1 MFRATGMNRRISDTV
16 TQILDQLRP
25 KAKWLII
32 TVYGD
37 AILHHGGSAW
47 LGSVINLVEPLGL
60 NERIV
65 RTSVFRLSK
74 EEWLAS
80 SQIGR
85 RSYYRLTD
93 LGRRRFEAANS
104 RIYSHVSQPWDGRWT
119 MVITNAAE
127 LDSERRDMLRR
138 NLGWIGFGQLASG
151 VMLHPD
157 PDKALMRQ
165 VLNDMDASEQAV
177 VMSGGVEADFSTSA
191 LSGMIQSCW
200 DLDRLAED
208 YTEFLEMFR
217 PLWQTMSS
225 NGELDP
231 QLCFVVRTLLMHGY
245 RRALLR
251 DPMLP
256 DELLPANWPGTAA
269 RALCRNLYRLVQSA
283 AETHVMGML
292 ETAEGPVPEAHPA
305 YFTRFGGLQI
315 TD

>member
-1 MFRATGMNRRISDTV
+1 MNRRLGDIVSQVFDR
-16 TQILDQLRP
+16 LRP
-25 KAKWLII
+25 KAKSLII

-85 RSYYRLTD
+85 RSYYRLTE

-104 RIYSHVSQPWDGRWT
+104 RIYYHVNQPWDGRWT
-119 MVITNAAE
+119 LVIADSAN
-127 LDSERRDMLRR
+127 LDSEQRDTLRR
-138 NLGWIGFGQLASG
+138 NFGWVGFGQLANG

-157 PDKALMRQ
+157 PDKGVMRQ
-165 VLNDMDASEQAV
+165 ILTDFGLSEHTV
-177 VMSGGVEADFSTSA
+177 VMTGGMEAGFSTGA
-191 LSGMIQSCW
+191 LDSMIHNCW
-200 DLDRLAED
+200 DLEQLAED
-208 YTEFLEMFR
+208 YNGFLDMFR
-217 PLWQTMSS
+217 PLWQALSG
-225 NGELDP
+225 NGDLDP
-231 QLCFVVRTLLMHGY
+231 ELCFVVRTLLMHGY

-269 RALCRNLYRLVQSA
+269 RALCRNLYRLVQAA
-283 AETHVMGML
+283 AETHVMAML
-292 ETAEGPVPEAHPA
+292 ETAEGPVPEAHPS
-305 YFTRFGGLQI
+305 YYTRFGGLQNG
-315 TD
+315 D

>member
-1 MFRATGMNRRISDTV
+1 MNRRIDDIVS
-16 TQILDQLRP
+16 QIFERLRP
-25 KAKWLII
+25 KAKSLII

-104 RIYSHVSQPWDGRWT
+104 RIYFHVSRPWDGRWT
-119 MVITNAAE
+119 LVVANTADLDAE
-127 LDSERRDMLRR
+127 KRDIIRR
-138 NLGWIGFGQLASG
+138 NFGWIGFGQLASG
-151 VMLHPD
+151 VMIHPD
-157 PDKALMRQ
+157 PDRGVMRQ
-165 VLNDMDASEQAV
+165 ALADLEVGDRTM
-177 VMSGGVEADFSTSA
+177 VMTGGPEAGFSTA
-191 LSGMIQSCW
+191 AQDAMIHNCW
-200 DLDRLAED
+200 DLERLAQD
-208 YTEFLEMFR
+208 YSEFLDIFR
-217 PLWQTMSS
+217 PLWQALSA
-225 NGELDP
+225 NGGLDP

-256 DELLPANWPGTAA
+256 EELLPANWPGTSA
-269 RALCRNLYRLVQSA
+269 RLLCRNLYRLVQAA
-283 AETHVMGML
+283 AETHVMSVL
-292 ETAEGPVPEAHPA
+292 ETAEGPVPEAHPS
-305 YFTRFGGLQI
+305 YYTRFGGLQ
-315 TD
+315 TAD

>member
-1 MFRATGMNRRISDTV
+1 MNRRIGDLV
-16 TQILDQLRP
+16 GQIFQRLRP
-25 KAKWLII
+25 KAKSLII

-93 LGRRRFEAANS
+93 LGRRRFDAVNG
-104 RIYSHVSQPWDGRWT
+104 RIYYHVNHPWDGRWT
-119 MVITNAAE
+119 LVALNTTGVE
-127 LDSERRDMLRR
+127 PEERDTARR
-138 NLGWIGFGQLASG
+138 NLGWLGFGQLASG

-157 PDKALMRQ
+157 PDKVALRNALADTGFAERAM
-165 VLNDMDASEQAV
+165 
-177 VMSGGVEADFSTSA
+177 VMTAEAESWTSPDVIRDIIH
-191 LSGMIQSCW
+191 SSW
-200 DLDRLAED
+200 DLERLALD
-208 YTEFLEMFR
+208 YDEFLDMFR
-217 PLWQTMSS
+217 PLWQVLSG

-231 QLCFVVRTLLMHGY
+231 QTCFVVRTLLMHGY

-256 DELLPANWPGTAA
+256 DELLPANWPGTTA
-269 RALCRNLYRLVQSA
+269 RQLCRNLYRLVQAA

-292 ETAEGPVPEAHPA
+292 ETAEGPVPEAHPN
-305 YFTRFGGLQI
+305 YYTRFGGLQSG
-315 TD
+315 D

>member
-1 MFRATGMNRRISDTV
+1 MNRRVDDIVSL
-16 TQILDQLRP
+16 IFERLRP
-25 KAKWLII
+25 KAKSLII

-104 RIYSHVSQPWDGRWT
+104 RIYFHVSRPWDGRWT
-119 MVITNAAE
+119 MVITNTAPIDAE
-127 LDSERRDMLRR
+127 KRDMLRR
-138 NLGWIGFGQLASG
+138 NFGWIGFGQLAG
-151 VMLHPD
+151 GIMLHPD
-157 PDKALMRQ
+157 PDKAVMRQ
-165 VLNDMDASEQAV
+165 VLSDLEATEQAV
-177 VMSGGVEADFSTSA
+177 VITGGMEPGFSTA
-191 LSGMIQSCW
+191 AQNAMIHGCW
-200 DLDRLAED
+200 DLERLACD
-208 YTEFLEMFR
+208 YTEFLETFR
-217 PLWQTMSS
+217 PLWQALSA

-256 DELLPANWPGTAA
+256 DELLPAHWPGTSA
-269 RALCRNLYRLVQSA
+269 RLLCRNLYRLVQA
-283 AETHVMGML
+283 PAEAHVMSVL
-292 ETAEGPVPEAHPA
+292 ETAEGPVPEAHPS
-305 YFTRFGGLQI
+305 YYTRFGGLQ
-315 TD
+315 TAD